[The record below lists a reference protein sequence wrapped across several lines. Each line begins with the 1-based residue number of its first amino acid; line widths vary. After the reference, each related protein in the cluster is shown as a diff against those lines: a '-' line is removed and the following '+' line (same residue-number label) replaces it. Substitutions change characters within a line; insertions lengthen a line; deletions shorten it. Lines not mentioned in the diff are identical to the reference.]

1 MTKWRSICEECQK
14 STYKSGKGIPEWAPR
29 RIPKKF
35 GKVSKRGL
43 KDGKICV
50 NLMAGQISGTPGS
63 QFREGHRLF
72 PNKKVRS
79 DTMRNENSNRQS
91 KYFYAAMYLRLS
103 REDSDAGAV
112 ADSGSPGGAGA
123 TFKAESNSIGSQR
136 ELIRSF
142 IREQE
147 DMELFDCYAD
157 DNYSGSNFERP
168 EFKRMISDIE
178 AGRVNCV
185 IVKDLS
191 RFGRDYIETGR
202 YLDQVFPALGVRF
215 IALTDRYDSFSA
227 DAGERNIVLP
237 VKNFINDS
245 YCRDISTKV
254 KSQLAVKRRK
264 GECLAAFA
272 VYGYRKSAED
282 RNTLLVDDYA
292 AEIVRRI
299 FAWKIEGMAVSAI
312 AEKLNDLHILSPKE
326 YKKSLGLNY
335 RGGFTRGSCSK
346 WSSPSIRRILTNEV
360 YLGHLVQ
367 GRTERV
373 NIKVKKRVEKP
384 EEEWVRVE
392 DAHEPIIS
400 ADDFA
405 IVQNL
410 LKADGRVS
418 PKRKEISPFMG
429 LLFCG
434 DCREQMVRRV
444 NCYKGTEK
452 VYYICST
459 KNRGEGCSRHSIE
472 ETVLKELAGTAIR
485 RYANDFLEQEKLFAQ
500 AKEREANLQA
510 VISYNKEIAR
520 LKKEQ
525 EKYYSLTAGLYEDLR
540 TGVITKE
547 EFGRL
552 HGEFQK
558 KAENLA
564 AAEGRQEQL
573 VKEMFKAGV
582 LSAGRLAA
590 FQDSLELKEIDR
602 HTLAS
607 LVKRIWVYEGKRIEI
622 EFYFTDQYQAMKDW
636 QAGNEADA
644 DSDDRM
650 AYESAES
657 RTSPTRPG
665 TERGA

>member
-1 MTKWRSICEECQK
+1 MELL
-14 STYKSGKGIPEWAPR
+14 AP
-29 RIPKKF
+29 
-35 GKVSKRGL
+35 S
-43 KDGKICV
+43 
-50 NLMAGQISGTPGS
+50 LMKAIGFS
-63 QFREGHRLF
+63 LA
-72 PNKKVRS
+72 KKVRS
-79 DTMRNENSNRQS
+79 DTMKNEYS
-91 KYFYAAMYLRLS
+91 KKESRHFYAAMYLRLS
-103 REDSDAGAV
+103 REDSDVGTTADTGSAGSAEV
-112 ADSGSPGGAGA
+112 
-123 TFKAESNSIGSQR
+123 TFRAESNSIGSQR

-147 DMELFDCYAD
+147 DIELFDCYAD

-168 EFKRMISDIE
+168 EFKRMISDIR

-254 KSQLAVKRRK
+254 KSQLAIKRRK

-282 RNTLLVDDYA
+282 RNRLLVDDYA
-292 AEIVRRI
+292 AGIVRRI

-312 AEKLNDLHILSPKE
+312 AEKLNGLHILSPKE

-335 RGGFTRGSCSK
+335 RGGFTRGSDSR
-346 WSSPSIRRILTNEV
+346 WSSPSVRRILTNEV

-373 NIKVKKRVEKP
+373 NYKVKKCVEKP
-384 EEEWVRVE
+384 KEEWIRVE
-392 DAHEPIIS
+392 NTHEPIIS
-400 ADDFA
+400 ADDFS

-410 LKADGRVS
+410 LKADGRIS
-418 PKRKEISPFMG
+418 PEKKEISPFMG

-444 NCYKGTEK
+444 NRYKGTEK
-452 VYYICST
+452 IYYICST

-472 ETVLKELAGTAIR
+472 ETVLKELTGTAIR
-485 RYANDFLEQEKLFAQ
+485 QYANDFLEQEQLFAQ

-525 EKYYSLTAGLYEDLR
+525 DKYYSLCAGLYEDLG
-540 TGVITKE
+540 TGVITRE
-547 EFGRL
+547 EFERL
-552 HGEFQK
+552 HGEFQR
-558 KAENLA
+558 KAKSLSASE
-564 AAEGRQEQL
+564 EKQEQL
-573 VKEMFKAGV
+573 VREMFKSGV
-582 LSAGRLAA
+582 LSAGRLAS
-590 FQDSLELKEIDR
+590 FKESLELKEIDR

-622 EFYFTDQYQAMKDW
+622 EFYFTDQYQAMKDFH
-636 QAGNEADA
+636 
-644 DSDDRM
+644 
-650 AYESAES
+650 
-657 RTSPTRPG
+657 
-665 TERGA
+665 RGA

>member
-1 MTKWRSICEECQK
+1 MELL
-14 STYKSGKGIPEWAPR
+14 AP
-29 RIPKKF
+29 
-35 GKVSKRGL
+35 S
-43 KDGKICV
+43 
-50 NLMAGQISGTPGS
+50 LMKAIGFS
-63 QFREGHRLF
+63 LA
-72 PNKKVRS
+72 KKVRS
-79 DTMRNENSNRQS
+79 DTMKNEYS
-91 KYFYAAMYLRLS
+91 KKESRHFYAAMYLRLS
-103 REDSDAGAV
+103 REDSDVGTTADTGSAGNAE
-112 ADSGSPGGAGA
+112 A
-123 TFKAESNSIGSQR
+123 TFRAESNSIGSQR

-147 DMELFDCYAD
+147 DIELFDCYAD

-168 EFKRMISDIE
+168 EFKRMISDIT

-254 KSQLAVKRRK
+254 KSQLAIKRRK

-282 RNTLLVDDYA
+282 RNRLLVDDYA
-292 AEIVRRI
+292 AGIVRRI

-312 AEKLNDLHILSPKE
+312 AEKLNGLHILSPKE

-335 RGGFTRGSCSK
+335 RGGFTRGSDSR
-346 WSSPSIRRILTNEV
+346 WSSPSVRRILTNEV

-373 NIKVKKRVEKP
+373 NYKVKKCVEKP
-384 EEEWVRVE
+384 KEEWIRVE
-392 DAHEPIIS
+392 NTHEPIIS
-400 ADDFA
+400 ADDFT

-410 LKADGRVS
+410 LKADGRIS
-418 PKRKEISPFMG
+418 PEKKEISPFMG

-444 NCYKGTEK
+444 NRYKGTEK
-452 VYYICST
+452 IYYICST

-472 ETVLKELAGTAIR
+472 ETVLKELTGTAIR
-485 RYANDFLEQEKLFAQ
+485 RYANDFLDQEQLFAQ

-525 EKYYSLTAGLYEDLR
+525 DKYYSLCAGLYEDLG
-540 TGVITKE
+540 TGVITRE
-547 EFGRL
+547 EFERL
-552 HGEFQK
+552 HGEFQRRAK
-558 KAENLA
+558 SLSASEEK
-564 AAEGRQEQL
+564 QEQL
-573 VKEMFKAGV
+573 VREMFKSGV
-582 LSAGRLAA
+582 LSAGRLAS
-590 FQDSLELKEIDR
+590 FKDSLELKEIDR

-622 EFYFTDQYQAMKDW
+622 EFYFTDQYQAMKDFH
-636 QAGNEADA
+636 
-644 DSDDRM
+644 
-650 AYESAES
+650 
-657 RTSPTRPG
+657 
-665 TERGA
+665 RGA

>member
-1 MTKWRSICEECQK
+1 MELL
-14 STYKSGKGIPEWAPR
+14 APSLVKA
-29 RIPKKF
+29 IGF
-35 GKVSKRGL
+35 SL
-43 KDGKICV
+43 
-50 NLMAGQISGTPGS
+50 A
-63 QFREGHRLF
+63 
-72 PNKKVRS
+72 KKVRS
-79 DTMRNENSNRQS
+79 DTMKNEYS
-91 KYFYAAMYLRLS
+91 KTESRHFYAAMYLRLS
-103 REDSDAGAV
+103 REDSDVGTTT
-112 ADSGSPGGAGA
+112 GAGSTGSA
-123 TFKAESNSIGSQR
+123 EAAFRAESNSIGSQR

-147 DMELFDCYAD
+147 DMELFDCYVD

-168 EFKRMISDIE
+168 EFKRMLSDIK

-282 RNTLLVDDYA
+282 RNRLLVDDYA
-292 AEIVRRI
+292 AGIVRRI

-312 AEKLNDLHILSPKE
+312 AEKLNSLHILSPKE

-335 RGGFTRGSCSK
+335 RGGFTRGSGSK
-346 WSSPSIRRILTNEV
+346 WSSPSVRRILTNEV

-367 GRTERV
+367 GRTERI
-373 NIKVKKRVEKP
+373 NYKVKKCVEKP
-384 EEEWVRVE
+384 EEEWIRVE
-392 DAHEPIIS
+392 NTHEPIIS
-400 ADDFA
+400 ADDFD

-410 LKADGRVS
+410 LRADGRIS
-418 PKRKEISPFMG
+418 PDKKEISPFMG

-434 DCREQMVRRV
+434 DCKEQMVRRV
-444 NCYKGTEK
+444 NRYKGTEK

-485 RYANDFLEQEKLFAQ
+485 RYANDFLEQEQLFAQ
-500 AKEREANLQA
+500 AKKREANLQA
-510 VISYNKEIAR
+510 VISYNKEISR

-525 EKYYSLTAGLYEDLR
+525 DKYYSLCAGLYEDLR
-540 TGVITKE
+540 TGVITKA
-547 EFGRL
+547 EFERL

-558 KAENLA
+558 KAERLS
-564 AAEGRQEQL
+564 AAEEKQEQL
-573 VKEMFKAGV
+573 VREMFRSGV

-590 FQDSLELKEIDR
+590 FKDSLELKEIDR
-602 HTLAS
+602 HTLTS
-607 LVKRIWVYEGKRIEI
+607 LVKRIWVYEEKRIEI
-622 EFYFTDQYQAMKDW
+622 EFYFIDQYQAMKDFHGEAEN
-636 QAGNEADA
+636 QA
-644 DSDDRM
+644 M
-650 AYESAES
+650 AAL
-657 RTSPTRPG
+657 PG
-665 TERGA
+665 AERGA

>member
-1 MTKWRSICEECQK
+1 MELL
-14 STYKSGKGIPEWAPR
+14 AP
-29 RIPKKF
+29 
-35 GKVSKRGL
+35 S
-43 KDGKICV
+43 
-50 NLMAGQISGTPGS
+50 LMKAIGFS
-63 QFREGHRLF
+63 LA
-72 PNKKVRS
+72 KKVRS
-79 DTMRNENSNRQS
+79 DTMKNEYS
-91 KYFYAAMYLRLS
+91 KKESRHFYAAMYLRLS
-103 REDSDAGAV
+103 REDSDVGTTADTGSAGSAE
-112 ADSGSPGGAGA
+112 A
-123 TFKAESNSIGSQR
+123 TFRAESNSIGSQR

-147 DMELFDCYAD
+147 DIELFDCYAD

-168 EFKRMISDIE
+168 EFKRMISDIR

-202 YLDQVFPALGVRF
+202 YLDQIFPALGVRF

-254 KSQLAVKRRK
+254 KSQLAIKRRK

-282 RNTLLVDDYA
+282 RNRLLVDDYA
-292 AEIVRRI
+292 AGIVRRI

-312 AEKLNDLHILSPKE
+312 AEKLNGLHILSPKE

-335 RGGFTRGSCSK
+335 RGGFTRGSDSR
-346 WSSPSIRRILTNEV
+346 WSSPSVRRILTNEV

-373 NIKVKKRVEKP
+373 NYKVKKCVEKP
-384 EEEWVRVE
+384 KEEWIRVE
-392 DAHEPIIS
+392 NTHEPIIS

-410 LKADGRVS
+410 LKADGRIS
-418 PKRKEISPFMG
+418 PEKKEISPFMG

-444 NCYKGTEK
+444 NRYKGTEK

-472 ETVLKELAGTAIR
+472 ETVLRELAGTAIR
-485 RYANDFLEQEKLFAQ
+485 RYANDFLEQEQLFAQ
-500 AKEREANLQA
+500 AKKREANLQA

-525 EKYYSLTAGLYEDLR
+525 DKYYSLCAGLYEDLG
-540 TGVITKE
+540 TGVITRE
-547 EFGRL
+547 EFERL
-552 HGEFQK
+552 HGEFQR
-558 KAENLA
+558 KAKSLSASE
-564 AAEGRQEQL
+564 EKQEQL
-573 VKEMFKAGV
+573 VREMFKSGV
-582 LSAGRLAA
+582 LSAGRLAS
-590 FQDSLELKEIDR
+590 FKDSLELKEIDR

-622 EFYFTDQYQAMKDW
+622 EFYFTDQYQAMKDFH
-636 QAGNEADA
+636 
-644 DSDDRM
+644 
-650 AYESAES
+650 
-657 RTSPTRPG
+657 
-665 TERGA
+665 RGA